1 MTRARELIEAYG
13 LERHPEG
20 GWFAEDYTC
29 PWDKEGRPL
38 AGSIFFLLDGE
49 ELSHFHRIDCD
60 ELWYYH
66 EGCGLTI
73 TVVLNGKSSEMYLGT
88 APGER
93 AAVLLPAGAVFAAE
107 NREKTGY
114 TFLSCATAPAFRYE
128 GFRLISRT
136 ELEELIPEEASK
148 LRYLAAE
155 EEKT

>member
-1 MTRARELIEAYG
+1 MTRARELIESYG
-13 LERHPEG
+13 LKRHPEG

-29 PWDKEGRPL
+29 PRDKEGRPL

-49 ELSHFHRIDCD
+49 ELSHFHQIDCD

-66 EGCGLTI
+66 EGCGLKV
-73 TVVLNGKSSEMYLGT
+73 TVLTDGKRSQLHLGMG
-88 APGER
+88 PGER

-107 NREKTGY
+107 NRDKAGY

-128 GFRLISRT
+128 GFRLISRA
-136 ELEELIPEEASK
+136 ELEELIPEEAPE
-148 LRYLAAE
+148 LRYLAVE